1 MTGQRIRI
9 SVRIIGAVRRHLPSL
24 PERLDAEMSTDSTV
38 ADLLGQVGLDEGQ
51 VWFVTLKDRRGENRG
66 RVKRDHRL
74 ADGDQVSL
82 FPYVGGG

>member
-1 MTGQRIRI
+1 
-9 SVRIIGAVRRHLPSL
+9 VRRHLPNS
-24 PERLDAEMSTDSTV
+24 PERFDVEMSTDSTV
-38 ADLLGQVGLDEGQ
+38 ADLLEQVGLDERQ
-51 VWFVTLKDRRGENRG
+51 FWFVTLKDRRGENIG